1 MSFYRKRSYFLM
13 KKIIVIVIICGLIG
27 VISQA
32 YFWENF
38 GRPMTQ
44 EEIDKRAL
52 DLKYQEKQSRMQ
64 QKKAEVAAHA
74 QKRQKDLSYEQSRLE
89 LKRKQDR
96 LKLER

>member
-1 MSFYRKRSYFLM
+1 M
-13 KKIIVIVIICGLIG
+13 KKIIVFVIIFGLVGI
-27 VISQA
+27 ISHA

-38 GRPMTQ
+38 GHPMTQ
-44 EEIDKRAL
+44 EEVDKRAL

-74 QKRQKDLSYEQSRLE
+74 QKKQKDLNYEQSRLE